1 MLSRQ
6 DAEGAQA
13 AAAGPKDQG
22 EFGNSILSCISEL
35 LVEAC
40 EGHSETSSS
49 PQEEDVL
56 EQPCGLDMLLRG
68 KEQDQK
74 TERDH

>member
-1 MLSRQ
+1 M
-6 DAEGAQA
+6 
-13 AAAGPKDQG
+13 
-22 EFGNSILSCISEL
+22 
-35 LVEAC
+35 EAC

-74 TERDH
+74 TQITSLGDQNHRLIT